1 MLFFL
6 SLLAYAS
13 SLIKDCNV
21 SSIFRPTS
29 LGLTPDPPVVGQ
41 QVRMT
46 VLFDNP
52 GATVIDGTVT
62 TSVTYNFLPLTPTVE
77 SLCDNTACPI
87 VNGPNDRST
96 VSTWPDVRGTV
107 VTKSVWTSTD
117 GDNLLCV
124 QTSVK
129 VGGKRLRGIDNISTE
144 LFRDDMSLKQVALRL
159 DIKYY

>member
-1 MLFFL
+1 
-6 SLLAYAS
+6 
-13 SLIKDCNV
+13 
-21 SSIFRPTS
+21 
-29 LGLTPDPPVVGQ
+29 
-41 QVRMT
+41 MT
-46 VLFDNP
+46 VLFDTP
-52 GATVIDGTVT
+52 GATVTDGTVT

-124 QTSVK
+124 QTSIK
-129 VGGKRLRGIDNISTE
+129 VGGKRFRGTDNISTE
-144 LFRDDMSLKQVALRL
+144 LFRDDLSLKQVALRL